1 MPKAC
6 PSIIRIARYTLTD
19 ELRQKSFIIMFV
31 ICVLAILLVRG
42 CYQGNFMVNGQTL
55 DANTFIRVVS
65 KIIFHMIAAGAM
77 LLAALLSMR
86 VFKRDRDE
94 GMQSCILSKPIT
106 RWQYL
111 AGKIF
116 GLWVLS
122 IIFMFILH
130 STMFI
135 IASISLKVFIPEYLI
150 ASLICSFNLL
160 FVVVAVFLFSLLMPD
175 IIAFLCVMG
184 IGIFSFVADGI
195 FAMSQSQMGQAM
207 MQQSGSQSDL
217 TGWKVAY
224 YLWPKL
230 SGIQQFAS
238 SLIGSERFQGFLSI
252 YPLINI
258 LIYVLILGALLFW
271 RFNNEDII

>member
-55 DANTFIRVVS
+55 DVDTIIRVVS
-65 KIIFHMIAAGAM
+65 KVIFHMIATGAM

-135 IASISLKVFIPEYLI
+135 IASISLQVFIPEYLI

-175 IIAFLCVMG
+175 II
-184 IGIFSFVADGI
+184 S
-195 FAMSQSQMGQAM
+195 
-207 MQQSGSQSDL
+207 
-217 TGWKVAY
+217 
-224 YLWPKL
+224 
-230 SGIQQFAS
+230 
-238 SLIGSERFQGFLSI
+238 
-252 YPLINI
+252 
-258 LIYVLILGALLFW
+258 LLF
-271 RFNNEDII
+271 FLETTSDIYLFHFFSRL